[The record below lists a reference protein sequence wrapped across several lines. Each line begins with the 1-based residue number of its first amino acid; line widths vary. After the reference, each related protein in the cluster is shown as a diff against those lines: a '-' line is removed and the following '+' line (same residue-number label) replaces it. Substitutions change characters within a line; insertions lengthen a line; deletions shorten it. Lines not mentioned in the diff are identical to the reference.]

1 MQLNRRSVLR
11 GLGGIMLPLPFLD
24 AMRCRA
30 DEPAEAPRRF
40 CALYTANGMSL
51 PKEKNRL
58 SEWNWFPHETGRDF
72 EFGNSTKPFE
82 PFRDQLTF
90 LGGLH
95 HPSGL
100 KADPHVCSD
109 MWLTG
114 APLHDSSRR
123 SYNSVSI
130 DQVVAQYTKRFCR
143 QPSLVLS
150 IDAGVGFLSRTGTI
164 SFNAEGKPIPAEN
177 NPRRVFDRLF
187 HSDKSSLEKQRADL
201 QRRIRIVDAVMENAQ
216 SLSRQLGKSDREKL
230 DQYLT
235 SLSEIESRLE
245 ASEKWIDVPIKSQ
258 DYGHLDLS
266 VTNESAPAD
275 YYRTMFDL
283 VALAFDADITRS
295 VAFMLN
301 REDGMGISDTF
312 PLKLGLCRTHHQLS
326 HAGDPEG
333 QLDFAKYD
341 LFLAEQIGRF
351 LKQLK
356 ASQDVNGS
364 VLDNSIVLYGSGAS
378 TTHKP
383 QNLPTMIMGGA
394 NMGLNHGSYFRR
406 ENGHLSDLYLS
417 ILHALDVPANSF
429 GDSTGK
435 IINPVFTRELV
446 T

>member
-1 MQLNRRSVLR
+1 
-11 GLGGIMLPLPFLD
+11 
-24 AMRCRA
+24 
-30 DEPAEAPRRF
+30 
-40 CALYTANGMSL
+40 
-51 PKEKNRL
+51 
-58 SEWNWFPHETGRDF
+58 
-72 EFGNSTKPFE
+72 
-82 PFRDQLTF
+82 
-90 LGGLH
+90 
-95 HPSGL
+95 
-100 KADPHVCSD
+100 
-109 MWLTG
+109 
-114 APLHDSSRR
+114 
-123 SYNSVSI
+123 
-130 DQVVAQYTKRFCR
+130 
-143 QPSLVLS
+143 
-150 IDAGVGFLSRTGTI
+150 
-164 SFNAEGKPIPAEN
+164 
-177 NPRRVFDRLF
+177 
-187 HSDKSSLEKQRADL
+187 
-201 QRRIRIVDAVMENAQ
+201 
-216 SLSRQLGKSDREKL
+216 
-230 DQYLT
+230 
-235 SLSEIESRLE
+235 
-245 ASEKWIDVPIKSQ
+245 
-258 DYGHLDLS
+258 
-266 VTNESAPAD
+266 
-275 YYRTMFDL
+275 
-283 VALAFDADITRS
+283 
-295 VAFMLN
+295 
-301 REDGMGISDTF
+301 MGISDTF